1 MKAYAYVDGAF
12 LRDRASFAI
21 RQMLGCEPELDFNNV
36 RNVLQAQR
44 LFYYDCVELESRT
57 GEAAA
62 DFELRTKSMS
72 AMLKH
77 IGSSPMC
84 HVRLGTLKQRQG
96 RRRISQKEVDV
107 KVAVDMLTHAAARS
121 VEKAILLTG
130 DLDFRPVVESLV
142 QLGIVVEIAH
152 DPLVTAGE
160 LLEAADIRRA
170 LDIHGWVSMCSNEF
184 QRLHPIPIR
193 WIGDRGDQWR
203 QINTGTFMGVPVRL
217 WESIAHDFTVEIEGY
232 DEAYGTLCIKAAN
245 FDLLVSKYV
254 PGMIGLVNW
263 DRPLE
268 IPPA

>member
-1 MKAYAYVDGAF
+1 
-12 LRDRASFAI
+12 
-21 RQMLGCEPELDFNNV
+21 
-36 RNVLQAQR
+36 
-44 LFYYDCVELESRT
+44 
-57 GEAAA
+57 
-62 DFELRTKSMS
+62 
-72 AMLKH
+72 
-77 IGSSPMC
+77 
-84 HVRLGTLKQRQG
+84 
-96 RRRISQKEVDV
+96 
-107 KVAVDMLTHAAARS
+107 
-121 VEKAILLTG
+121 
-130 DLDFRPVVESLV
+130 
-142 QLGIVVEIAH
+142 
-152 DPLVTAGE
+152 
-160 LLEAADIRRA
+160 
-170 LDIHGWVSMCSNEF
+170 MCSNKF